1 LRWIEEETDNG
12 LVRRG
17 SHLLNIELN
26 KNVLFIKLAVS
37 LGYVGILTA
46 ILLLQNKQY

>member
-1 LRWIEEETDNG
+1 MDRRRNG
-12 LVRRG
+12 QRVSSQRQ
-17 SHLLNIELN
+17 SFIELN